1 LEVARLLEAWTSMR
15 RLLSFVAKAAIS
27 ALLLYLSLRRVNLD
41 SIGQRLGALDVRW
54 FAFILGILSIQI
66 VLSAMRWREIV
77 AACSA
82 KLPLATAM
90 RYSFIGLFFSQ
101 VLPSTVGGDAVRI
114 WLLAR
119 GGAGWSKSIYSI
131 LIDRVVGVS
140 VLALLVV
147 GCLPWTLHL
156 VSDPMARA
164 ALALIGFGAL
174 AGAAIFLGLGV
185 QHLRIMERWWLTRHL
200 ASASRLTWQLCRS
213 AAGARVAAISFAI
226 HLLTVMAAW
235 SAAQT
240 AHASVDF
247 VHILFLVLP
256 VILIATVPVSI
267 AGWGV
272 RESAMVLAF
281 SYAGLPESDGL
292 MVSILYGVSTLAL
305 GGVGGIVW
313 VAGGY
318 RWSSVKA
325 VETETLAHDTSA

>member
-1 LEVARLLEAWTSMR
+1 MR

-27 ALLLYLSLRRVNLD
+27 VLLLYLSLRRVDL
-41 SIGQRLGALDVRW
+41 SHVAQRLGDLDTRW
-54 FAFILGILSIQI
+54 FAFILVTLCVQQ
-66 VLSAMRWREIV
+66 VLSALRWRDIV

-82 KLPLATAM
+82 ELPLVTAL

-119 GGAGWSKSIYSI
+119 GGAGWSKSIYSV
-131 LIDRVVGVS
+131 LIDRVVGVT

-147 GCLPWTLHL
+147 GCLPWTLEL
-156 VSDPMARA
+156 VHDPVARA

-174 AGAAIFLGLGV
+174 GGAVVFLGLGLS
-185 QHLRIMERWWLTRHL
+185 HLRILERWWPTRHL
-200 ASASRLTWQLCRS
+200 AFASRLTWRLCRS
-213 AAGARVAAISFAI
+213 SSGARVAAVSLGI
-226 HLLTVMAAW
+226 HLLTVLAAW
-235 SAAQT
+235 GGARA
-240 AHASVDF
+240 AHASVDL

-256 VILIATVPVSI
+256 VILIATIPVSI

-281 SYAGLPESDGL
+281 SYAGLAEGDGL
-292 MVSILYGVSTLAL
+292 IVAILMGITTLAL
-305 GGVGGIVW
+305 GAVGGLVW

-325 VETETLAHDTSA
+325 VEAETLAHDPSA